1 MCGRIGSSM
10 PRAELLET
18 YHWLTEAPEE
28 LPRSNIARTGPVMAV
43 GPDRVEVVRWGIEGA
58 KGGLF
63 NLRAETA
70 LSKPYY
76 QRLLLTR
83 RVVVPAS
90 HFYEWR
96 KVGDRR
102 LPTAGS
108 RARWG
113 FLHPAAA

>member
-18 YHWLTEAPEE
+18 YHWLRDAPEE
-28 LPRSNIARTGPVMAV
+28 LPRYNIAPTDPVMAV

-70 LSKPYY
+70 LSKPHY
-76 QRLLLTR
+76 QRLRLTR
-83 RVVVPAS
+83 RVLVPAS
-90 HFYEWR
+90 PFYAGR
-96 KVGDRR
+96 KVGGPR
-102 LPTAGS
+102 
-108 RARWG
+108 
-113 FLHPAAA
+113 

>member
-18 YHWLTEAPEE
+18 YHWLRDAPEDD
-28 LPRSNIARTGPVMAV
+28 PRYNIAPTDPVLAV
-43 GPDRVEVVRWGIEGA
+43 GPDRAGVVRWGIEGA

-70 LSKPYY
+70 LGKPYY

-83 RVVVPAS
+83 RGLGPARPFS
-90 HFYEWR
+90 PVR
-96 KVGDRR
+96 KATRPRMSAAAV
-102 LPTAGS
+102 GS
-108 RARWG
+108 RRAVLGPVR
-113 FLHPAAA
+113 